1 MYQSNKILKF
11 SSIYPLNY
19 MILTVPDLVCQH
31 KSFHSYTQSV
41 CEQLRTEIVW
51 ISHVYLTPAIKKEI
65 EEKRS
70 RIYIFL
76 TLLTT
81 KRVLENYEIW
91 VNVTSNQGSK
101 LQKLCKTSEALEE
114 FDANVAISES
124 IPCNSTYCYSQ
135 QDLASDT
142 CFNASR
148 GECLPQ

>member
-1 MYQSNKILKF
+1 MLTQIPSH
-11 SSIYPLNY
+11 SINY
-19 MILTVPDLVCQH
+19 L
-31 KSFHSYTQSV
+31 YTQSV
-41 CEQLRTEIVW
+41 CEQLRTEIAW
-51 ISHVYLTPAIKKEI
+51 ISHVYLTLAIKKEI

-114 FDANVAISES
+114 FDANVVISES

-142 CFNASR
+142 CFNARR
-148 GECLPQ
+148 GECLPH

>member
-1 MYQSNKILKF
+1 MLRQIRPL
-11 SSIYPLNY
+11 SINY
-19 MILTVPDLVCQH
+19 L
-31 KSFHSYTQSV
+31 YTQSV

-51 ISHVYLTPAIKKEI
+51 ISHVYLTLAIKKEI

-114 FDANVAISES
+114 FDANVVISES

-142 CFNASR
+142 CFNARR